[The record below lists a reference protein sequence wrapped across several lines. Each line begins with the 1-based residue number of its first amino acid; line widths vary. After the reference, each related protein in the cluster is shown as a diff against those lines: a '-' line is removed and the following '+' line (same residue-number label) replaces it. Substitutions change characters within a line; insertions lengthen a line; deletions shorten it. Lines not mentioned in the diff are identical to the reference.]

1 MGSIEQK
8 KVVVGELT
16 EKFKTA
22 RATVVVD
29 YLGVNAKQTTLLRK
43 TLRENGVDYVV
54 AKNTLLKRAADEA
67 GFKDLEDYFTGV
79 TAIAFSNDDEVKAA
93 NLIAKFIKD
102 EKILKIKGGTLE
114 DRVLDAKKVEIL
126 GSLPSKEALLSQ
138 VASCFLAPLQNV
150 CYALEA
156 VRKKA
161 AGEDE
166 ATA

>member
-1 MGSIEQK
+1 MGSLNEK
-8 KVVVGELT
+8 KVVVAELT
-16 EKFKTA
+16 EKFKNA
-22 RATVVVD
+22 RATVIVD

-43 TLRENGVDYVV
+43 TLREGGVDYVV
-54 AKNTLLKRAADEA
+54 AKNTLLNRAAKEA
-67 GFKDLEDYFTGV
+67 GYTGLDEYFTGV
-79 TAIAFSNDDEVKAA
+79 TAIAFSNEDEVKAA

-102 EKILKIKGGTLE
+102 EKILTIKGGTLE
-114 DRVLDAKKVEIL
+114 DRTLDAKKVEVL
-126 GSLPSKEALLSQ
+126 GTLPSKEALLSQ

-150 CYALEA
+150 CYAMEA